1 MTDPLLIE
9 RCREFRKNP
18 TLAEALLWEQLRNKR
33 LAGIKFRRQH
43 PIAGYVLD
51 FFCFEIKLGVELD
64 GAVHTH
70 KDQAEYDAC
79 RTLELTEEGVT
90 ILRFWNSEV
99 IGGIDSVLE
108 RIRLKAESMK
118 SDKQET

>member
-33 LAGIKFRRQH
+33 LAGLKFRRQH

-51 FFCFEIKLGVELD
+51 FFCFEIKMGIELD
-64 GAVHTH
+64 GAVHTYQ
-70 KDQAEYDAC
+70 DQAEYDDY
-79 RTLELTEEGVT
+79 RTLALSGEGVT

-99 IGGIDSVLE
+99 IDGMDSVLD
-108 RIRLKAESMK
+108 R
-118 SDKQET
+118 DV

>member
-1 MTDPLLIE
+1 M
-9 RCREFRKNP
+9 
-18 TLAEALLWEQLRNKR
+18 WEQLRNKR
-33 LAGIKFRRQH
+33 LGGFKFRRQH

-51 FFCFEIKLGVELD
+51 FFCFEIRFGIELD

-70 KDQAEYDAC
+70 KDQVEYDAY

-99 IGGIDSVLE
+99 SDGIDSVLE

-118 SDKQET
+118 SGKQET